1 MQMVLYH
8 RNIQQD
14 MESVRINLMGTFQIS
29 SGDVTLREKDIRS
42 VRGIKL
48 LTFLVLNRKRIV
60 TIQELEEFLIRQ
72 ETEGNFENADGYVKN
87 LVYRVRKILKAI
99 GPYPYITTG
108 YKNYAWN
115 PEIPVI
121 VDVEIFKQ
129 QYENARNCP
138 DLEQKKI
145 LYKELLYSWR
155 PLTGVLTDEY
165 WMMGIDTY
173 YTSVFLEAVKNL
185 AGILEKENKYKEL
198 VQLCRYAM
206 PVEPLDEDIR
216 FWLIKT
222 LILQKRTGEALKEW
236 ENARRV
242 WKKQLQGYF
251 PERLNSLYKDIISS
265 SISNEPDTMKILRS
279 LMKFAREKQGG
290 RYCAQEIFEQLCLFL
305 IGRNKGSENEEYLI
319 LFTLVAGDL
328 EKQEKKQGFTLRNGR
343 NKFVDILLKDLEH
356 GDVFTELGT
365 RQFAVLPAE
374 CSEKK
379 CEQTAGRLIEKFEKS
394 YPGGNIDIS
403 YKIINLFE
411 DAQS

>member
-1 MQMVLYH
+1 
-8 RNIQQD
+8 

-72 ETEGNFENADGYVKN
+72 EPEGNFENEDGYVKN

-222 LILQKRTGEALKEW
+222 LILQKKTGEALKEW

-265 SISNEPDTMKILRS
+265 SISNEPDPMKILRS

>member
-1 MQMVLYH
+1 
-8 RNIQQD
+8 
-14 MESVRINLMGTFQIS
+14 MEPVRINLMGTFQIS

-115 PEIPVI
+115 PKIPVI

-222 LILQKRTGEALKEW
+222 LILQKKTGEALKEW

-265 SISNEPDTMKILRS
+265 SISNEPDTMEILRS

>member
-1 MQMVLYH
+1 
-8 RNIQQD
+8 
-14 MESVRINLMGTFQIS
+14 MEPVRINLMGTFQIS
-29 SGDVTLREKDIRS
+29 SGDVTLNEKDIRS

-72 ETEGNFENADGYVKN
+72 ETERNFENADGYVKN
-87 LVYRVRKILKAI
+87 LIYRVRKILKVI
-99 GPYPYITTG
+99 GPYTYIITG

-155 PLTGVLTDEY
+155 PLTGILTDEY

-222 LILQKRTGEALKEW
+222 LILQKKTGEALKEW

-251 PERLNSLYKDIISS
+251 PERLNSLYKEIISS
-265 SISNEPDTMKILRS
+265 SISNEPDPMKILRS
-279 LMKFAREKQGG
+279 LMKFAREKRGG

-305 IGRNKGSENEEYLI
+305 IGRSKGSENGEYLI
-319 LFTLVAGDL
+319 LFTLAVSDWG
-328 EKQEKKQGFTLRNGR
+328 KQEKKQEFTLKNVR

-374 CSEKK
+374 RSEKK
-379 CEQTAGRLIEKFEKS
+379 CEQIAERLIEEFKTS
-394 YPGGNIDIS
+394 YPSGNVNIS

-411 DAQS
+411 DVQC

>member
-1 MQMVLYH
+1 
-8 RNIQQD
+8 
-14 MESVRINLMGTFQIS
+14 MEPVRINLMGTFQIS

-72 ETEGNFENADGYVKN
+72 ETEGNFENVDGYVKN

-222 LILQKRTGEALKEW
+222 LILQKKTGEALKEW

-265 SISNEPDTMKILRS
+265 SISNEPDPMKILRS

-343 NKFVDILLKDLEH
+343 NKFVDILLKALEH

>member
-1 MQMVLYH
+1 
-8 RNIQQD
+8 

-185 AGILEKENKYKEL
+185 VGILEKENKYKEL

>member
-1 MQMVLYH
+1 
-8 RNIQQD
+8 
-14 MESVRINLMGTFQIS
+14 MEPVRINLMGTFQIS

>member
-1 MQMVLYH
+1 
-8 RNIQQD
+8 
-14 MESVRINLMGTFQIS
+14 MEPVRINLMGTFQIS

-265 SISNEPDTMKILRS
+265 SISNEPDPMKILRS

>member
-1 MQMVLYH
+1 
-8 RNIQQD
+8 

-365 RQFAVLPAE
+365 RQFEVLPAE

>member
-1 MQMVLYH
+1 
-8 RNIQQD
+8 
-14 MESVRINLMGTFQIS
+14 METVRINLMGTFQIS
-29 SGDVTLREKDIRS
+29 SGDVTLSEKDIRS

-145 LYKELLYSWR
+145 LYKELLYSWK
-155 PLTGVLTDEY
+155 PLTGILTDEY

-206 PVEPLDEDIR
+206 PIEPLDEDIR

-222 LILQKRTGEALKEW
+222 LILQKKTGEALKEW

-265 SISNEPDTMKILRS
+265 SISNEPDPMKILRS

-305 IGRNKGSENEEYLI
+305 IGRNKENENEEYLI

-328 EKQEKKQGFTLRNGR
+328 EKQEKRQGFTLKSGR
-343 NKFVDILLKDLEH
+343 NKFVDVLLKNLEH

-365 RQFAVLPAE
+365 RQFAVLPAK
-374 CSEKK
+374 CFEKK
-379 CEQTAGRLIEKFEKS
+379 CEQTAERLIEKFKTS
-394 YPGGNIDIS
+394 YPDGNIDIS

>member
-1 MQMVLYH
+1 
-8 RNIQQD
+8 
-14 MESVRINLMGTFQIS
+14 MEPVRINLMGTFQIS

-115 PEIPVI
+115 PKIPVI

-222 LILQKRTGEALKEW
+222 LILQKKTGEALKEW
-236 ENARRV
+236 GNARRV

-265 SISNEPDTMKILRS
+265 SISNEPDPMKILRS

>member
-1 MQMVLYH
+1 
-8 RNIQQD
+8 
-14 MESVRINLMGTFQIS
+14 MEPVRINLMGTFQIS

-138 DLEQKKI
+138 DLEQKKK

>member
-1 MQMVLYH
+1 
-8 RNIQQD
+8 
-14 MESVRINLMGTFQIS
+14 MEPVRINLMGTFQIS

-115 PEIPVI
+115 PKIPVI

-265 SISNEPDTMKILRS
+265 SISNEPDPMKILRS

-305 IGRNKGSENEEYLI
+305 VGRNKGSENEEYLI

>member
-1 MQMVLYH
+1 
-8 RNIQQD
+8 
-14 MESVRINLMGTFQIS
+14 MEPVRINLMGTFQIS

-138 DLEQKKI
+138 NLEQKKI

>member
-1 MQMVLYH
+1 
-8 RNIQQD
+8 
-14 MESVRINLMGTFQIS
+14 MEPVRINLMGTFQIS

-108 YKNYAWN
+108 YKNYVWN
-115 PEIPVI
+115 PKIPVI

-265 SISNEPDTMKILRS
+265 SISNEPDPMKILRS

-305 IGRNKGSENEEYLI
+305 VGRNKGSENEEYLI
-319 LFTLVAGDL
+319 LFTFVAGDL

>member
-1 MQMVLYH
+1 
-8 RNIQQD
+8 
-14 MESVRINLMGTFQIS
+14 MEPVRINLMGTFQIS

-115 PEIPVI
+115 PKIPVI

-222 LILQKRTGEALKEW
+222 LILQKKTGEALKEW

>member
-1 MQMVLYH
+1 
-8 RNIQQD
+8 
-14 MESVRINLMGTFQIS
+14 MEPVRINLMGTFQIS

-129 QYENARNCP
+129 QYENVRNCP

>member
-1 MQMVLYH
+1 
-8 RNIQQD
+8 
-14 MESVRINLMGTFQIS
+14 MEPVRINLMGTFQIS

-251 PERLNSLYKDIISS
+251 SERLNSLYKDIISS

>member
-1 MQMVLYH
+1 
-8 RNIQQD
+8 
-14 MESVRINLMGTFQIS
+14 MEPVRINLMGTFQIS

-222 LILQKRTGEALKEW
+222 LILQKKTGEALKEW

-251 PERLNSLYKDIISS
+251 PECLNSLYKDIISS
-265 SISNEPDTMKILRS
+265 SISNEPDPMKILRS

>member
-1 MQMVLYH
+1 
-8 RNIQQD
+8 
-14 MESVRINLMGTFQIS
+14 MEPVRINLMGTFQIS

-343 NKFVDILLKDLEH
+343 NKFVNILLKDLEH

>member
-1 MQMVLYH
+1 
-8 RNIQQD
+8 
-14 MESVRINLMGTFQIS
+14 MEPVRINLMGTFQIS

-365 RQFAVLPAE
+365 RQFVVLPAE

>member
-1 MQMVLYH
+1 
-8 RNIQQD
+8 
-14 MESVRINLMGTFQIS
+14 MEPVRINLMGTFQIS

-129 QYENARNCP
+129 QNENARNCP

>member
-1 MQMVLYH
+1 
-8 RNIQQD
+8 
-14 MESVRINLMGTFQIS
+14 MEPVRINLMGTFQIS

-121 VDVEIFKQ
+121 VDVKIFEQ

-222 LILQKRTGEALKEW
+222 LILQKKTGEALKEW
-236 ENARRV
+236 GNARRV

>member
-1 MQMVLYH
+1 
-8 RNIQQD
+8 
-14 MESVRINLMGTFQIS
+14 MEPVRINLMGTFQIS
-29 SGDVTLREKDIRS
+29 SGDVTLSEKDIRS

-72 ETEGNFENADGYVKN
+72 ETEGNFENVDGYVKN

-222 LILQKRTGEALKEW
+222 LILQKKTGEALKEW

-265 SISNEPDTMKILRS
+265 SISNEPDPMKILRS

-374 CSEKK
+374 SSEKK
-379 CEQTAGRLIEKFEKS
+379 SEQTAERLIEEYETN
-394 YPGGNIDIS
+394 YPGENINIS

-411 DAQS
+411 

>member
-1 MQMVLYH
+1 
-8 RNIQQD
+8 
-14 MESVRINLMGTFQIS
+14 MEPVRINLMGTFQIS

-265 SISNEPDTMKILRS
+265 SISNEPDPMKILRS

-305 IGRNKGSENEEYLI
+305 VGRNKGSENEEYLI

-343 NKFVDILLKDLEH
+343 NKFVNILLKDLEH

>member
-1 MQMVLYH
+1 
-8 RNIQQD
+8 
-14 MESVRINLMGTFQIS
+14 MEPVRIKLMGTFQIS

>member
-1 MQMVLYH
+1 
-8 RNIQQD
+8 
-14 MESVRINLMGTFQIS
+14 MEPVRINLMGTFQIS

-222 LILQKRTGEALKEW
+222 LILQKKTGEALKEW
-236 ENARRV
+236 GNARRV

-265 SISNEPDTMKILRS
+265 SISNEPDPMKILRS

-319 LFTLVAGDL
+319 LFTLVTGDL

>member
-1 MQMVLYH
+1 
-8 RNIQQD
+8 
-14 MESVRINLMGTFQIS
+14 MEPVRINLMGTFQIS

-138 DLEQKKI
+138 NLEQKKI

-222 LILQKRTGEALKEW
+222 LILQKRTSEALKEW

>member
-1 MQMVLYH
+1 
-8 RNIQQD
+8 
-14 MESVRINLMGTFQIS
+14 MEPVRINLMGTFQIS
-29 SGDVTLREKDIRS
+29 SGDVTLSEKDIRS

-129 QYENARNCP
+129 QYENARNCLN
-138 DLEQKKI
+138 LEQKKI
-145 LYKELLYSWR
+145 LYKELLYSWK
-155 PLTGVLTDEY
+155 PLTGILTDEY

-206 PVEPLDEDIR
+206 PIEPLDEDIR

-222 LILQKRTGEALKEW
+222 LILQKKTGEALKEW

-265 SISNEPDTMKILRS
+265 SISNEPDPMKILRS

-305 IGRNKGSENEEYLI
+305 IGRNRGNKNEEYLI
-319 LFTLVAGDL
+319 LFTLVVGDL
-328 EKQEKKQGFTLRNGR
+328 EKQEKRQGFTLKSGR
-343 NKFVDILLKDLEH
+343 NKFVDVLLKNLEH

-365 RQFAVLPAE
+365 RQFAVLPAK
-374 CSEKK
+374 CFEKK
-379 CEQTAGRLIEKFEKS
+379 CEQTAERLIEKFKTS
-394 YPGGNIDIS
+394 YPDGNINIS

>member
-1 MQMVLYH
+1 
-8 RNIQQD
+8 
-14 MESVRINLMGTFQIS
+14 MEPVRINLMGTFQIS

-222 LILQKRTGEALKEW
+222 LILQKKTGEALKEW
-236 ENARRV
+236 GNARRV

-265 SISNEPDTMKILRS
+265 SISNEPDPMKILRS

-290 RYCAQEIFEQLCLFL
+290 RYCAQEIFEQMGLFL
-305 IGRNKGSENEEYLI
+305 IGMNKGSENEEYLI

>member
-1 MQMVLYH
+1 
-8 RNIQQD
+8 
-14 MESVRINLMGTFQIS
+14 MEPVRINLMGTFQIS

-145 LYKELLYSWR
+145 LYKELLYFWR

-222 LILQKRTGEALKEW
+222 LILQKKTGEALKEW

-265 SISNEPDTMKILRS
+265 SISNEPDPMKILRS

-305 IGRNKGSENEEYLI
+305 VGRNKGSENEEYLI

-343 NKFVDILLKDLEH
+343 NKFVNILLKDLEH

>member
-1 MQMVLYH
+1 
-8 RNIQQD
+8 

>member
-1 MQMVLYH
+1 
-8 RNIQQD
+8 
-14 MESVRINLMGTFQIS
+14 MEPVRINLMGTFQIS

-72 ETEGNFENADGYVKN
+72 ETEGNFENADGYIKN

-145 LYKELLYSWR
+145 LYKELLYFWR

-222 LILQKRTGEALKEW
+222 LILQKKTGEALKEW

-265 SISNEPDTMKILRS
+265 SISNEPDPMKILRS

-305 IGRNKGSENEEYLI
+305 VGRNKGSENEEYLI

-343 NKFVDILLKDLEH
+343 NKFVNILLKDLEH

>member
-1 MQMVLYH
+1 
-8 RNIQQD
+8 
-14 MESVRINLMGTFQIS
+14 MEPVRINLMGTFQIS

-145 LYKELLYSWR
+145 LYKELLYFWR

-222 LILQKRTGEALKEW
+222 LILQKKTGEALKEW
-236 ENARRV
+236 GNARRV

-265 SISNEPDTMKILRS
+265 SISNEPDPMKILRS

-319 LFTLVAGDL
+319 LFTLVTGDL

-343 NKFVDILLKDLEH
+343 NKFVNILLKDLEH

>member
-1 MQMVLYH
+1 
-8 RNIQQD
+8 
-14 MESVRINLMGTFQIS
+14 MEPVRINLMGTFQIS

-222 LILQKRTGEALKEW
+222 LILQKKTGEALKEW

-265 SISNEPDTMKILRS
+265 SISNEPDPMKILRS

-305 IGRNKGSENEEYLI
+305 VGRNKGSENEEYLI

-343 NKFVDILLKDLEH
+343 NKFVNILLKDLEH

>member
-1 MQMVLYH
+1 
-8 RNIQQD
+8 
-14 MESVRINLMGTFQIS
+14 MEPVRINLMGTFQIS

-115 PEIPVI
+115 PKIPVI

-222 LILQKRTGEALKEW
+222 LILQKKTGEALKEW

-265 SISNEPDTMKILRS
+265 SISNEPDPMKILRS

>member
-1 MQMVLYH
+1 
-8 RNIQQD
+8 
-14 MESVRINLMGTFQIS
+14 MEPVRINLMGTFQIS

-115 PEIPVI
+115 PKIPVI

>member
-1 MQMVLYH
+1 
-8 RNIQQD
+8 

-72 ETEGNFENADGYVKN
+72 EPEGNFENEDGYVKN

-222 LILQKRTGEALKEW
+222 LILQKKTGEALKEW

-265 SISNEPDTMKILRS
+265 SISNEPDPMKILRS

-356 GDVFTELGT
+356 GDVFTESGT

>member
-1 MQMVLYH
+1 
-8 RNIQQD
+8 
-14 MESVRINLMGTFQIS
+14 MEPVRINLMGTFQIS

-72 ETEGNFENADGYVKN
+72 ETEGNFENEDGYVKN

-222 LILQKRTGEALKEW
+222 LILQKKTGEALKEW

-265 SISNEPDTMKILRS
+265 SISNEPDPMKILRS

-290 RYCAQEIFEQLCLFL
+290 RDCAQEIFEQLCLFL
-305 IGRNKGSENEEYLI
+305 IGRTKGSENEEYLI

>member
-1 MQMVLYH
+1 
-8 RNIQQD
+8 
-14 MESVRINLMGTFQIS
+14 MEPVRINLMGTFQIS

-265 SISNEPDTMKILRS
+265 SISNEPDLMKILRS